1 MDKILYIFSISL
13 IFLPSDSWLL
23 FYMQQVAFQRSF
35 MHMSNLFALFKIIW
49 MSPEWNVPRSLVT
62 WWLKRKF
69 AVDNGRRSIRM
80 EEQINQSFA
89 IRMNNN
95 LKLNS
100 FFVPLFSHIMI
111 CIFSHLNVW
120 LVGTLYWVTCS
131 ALSGTSVTW
140 AAVTCCLW
148 GLATKQKAAINHPIF
163 FAWSLSKKSAAKV
176 GILDQPGVL
185 SQSQFFF
192 SSNRPKLSDTEILTF
207 WQSQYFVVVT
217 FSALDLVGGSS
228 ELWEG
233 ARCLVM

>member
-1 MDKILYIFSISL
+1 
-13 IFLPSDSWLL
+13 
-23 FYMQQVAFQRSF
+23 
-35 MHMSNLFALFKIIW
+35 MSNLFALFKIIW

-89 IRMNNN
+89 IGMNGN

-100 FFVPLFSHIMI
+100 SLLPLFSHIMI

-120 LVGTLYWVTCS
+120 LVGIVLGHLFCLVWHICDMSCS
-131 ALSGTSVTW
+131 HVLSLRAGNKTVGYNQSSNLLCSV
-140 AAVTCCLW
+140 AVQKICCLIW
-148 GLATKQKAAINHPIF
+148 HFGPTRGSFAIPI
-163 FAWSLSKKSAAKV
+163 L
-176 GILDQPGVL
+176 
-185 SQSQFFF
+185 F

-207 WQSQYFVVVT
+207 WQSQYFVGAI
-217 FSALDLVGGSS
+217 FSAADLVGGSS